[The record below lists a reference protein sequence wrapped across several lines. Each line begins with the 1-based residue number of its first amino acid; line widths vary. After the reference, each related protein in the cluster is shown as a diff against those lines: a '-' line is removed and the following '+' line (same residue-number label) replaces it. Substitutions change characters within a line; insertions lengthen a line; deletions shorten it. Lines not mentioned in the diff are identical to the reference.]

1 MSLAATLA
9 DRLST
14 AALRRAVA
22 RRLAEI
28 EATPSH
34 TLRDE
39 IEEWVA
45 AHGPRP
51 ALVAADGSEKTS
63 YAGLAD
69 RAHRWARWTI
79 LHGVGRGDRLAL
91 LMTNRPE
98 RLAAWLGVAETG
110 AVAAV
115 LDPTLDGAA
124 LAAAITLT
132 GAAHLVVDATLLAR
146 LERAAPHLTALV
158 AVWVHGPHPMAY
170 MRIDEALEELSGER
184 LRPADRRTVAPGDD
198 ALWLLGAAPEPLA
211 LDHRRVIRAMHAASA
226 AAGARADDRL
236 LVDETRL
243 DDAAGLLAPG
253 VGLTTGGLAVLRPA
267 ETPTPLADDLARHRP
282 TLFAAGLRPG
292 EPLDP
297 PPRLALALGAGASRE
312 TSAPRI
318 LHWRGGALLGTAG
331 RQIWRDGDA

>member
-34 TLRDE
+34 GLREE

-45 AHGPRP
+45 AHGPRL
-51 ALVAADGSEKTS
+51 ALLAADGSQKTS
-63 YAGLAD
+63 FADLAG

-91 LMTNRPE
+91 LMANRPE

-115 LDPTLDGAA
+115 LDPSLDGAD
-124 LAAAITLT
+124 LAAAIARA
-132 GAAHLVVDATLLAR
+132 GAAHLVVDAGLLAR
-146 LERAAPHLTALV
+146 FERAAPHLAALV
-158 AVWVHGPHPMAY
+158 AVWVHGAHPMAY
-170 MRIDEALEELSGER
+170 MRIDEALDELSGDR
-184 LRPADRRTVAPGDD
+184 LRPADRRPVAPGDD
-198 ALWLLGAAPEPLA
+198 ALWLLGRAPEPVS

-226 AAGARADDRL
+226 AAGTRRDDRL
-236 LVDETRL
+236 LLDETTL

-253 VGLTTGGLAVLRPA
+253 ITLTAGGAAVLRPA
-267 ETPTPLADDLARHRP
+267 ETAAALTDDLARHRP
-282 TLFAAGLRPG
+282 TLLAAAPPSEPFAA
-292 EPLDP
+292 
-297 PPRLALALGAGASRE
+297 PPRLVLALGAGLSGAE
-312 TSAPRI
+312 GTPRT
-318 LHWRGGALLGTAG
+318 LHWRDGALLGATG
-331 RQIWRDGDA
+331 REIWRDGEA

>member
-14 AALRRAVA
+14 AALRRAVT

-28 EATPSH
+28 DATPAL

-45 AHGPRP
+45 AHGPRL
-51 ALVAADGSEKTS
+51 ALLAADGSERTS
-63 YAGLAD
+63 FADLAG

-91 LMTNRPE
+91 LMANRPE

-124 LAAAITLT
+124 LAAAIERT
-132 GAAHLVVDATLLAR
+132 GAAHLVVDAALLAR
-146 LERAAPHLTALV
+146 FEEAATHLSALV

-170 MRIDEALEELSGER
+170 MRIDEALDELSPDR
-184 LRPADRRTVAPGDD
+184 LRPADRRPVAPGDH
-198 ALWLLGAAPEPLA
+198 ALWLIGDAGEPET
-211 LDHRRVIRAMHAASA
+211 LDHRRVIRTMHAASA
-226 AAGARADDRL
+226 ATGARRDDRL
-236 LVDETRL
+236 LL
-243 DDAAGLLAPG
+243 DQTTSCDAAGLLAPG
-253 VGLTTGGLAVLRPA
+253 VTLTVGGSAVLRPA
-267 ETPTPLADDLARHRP
+267 EAPTQLADDLARHRP
-282 TLFAAGLRPG
+282 TLLATTTLPAA
-292 EPLDP
+292 PLAT
-297 PPRLALALGAGASRE
+297 PPRLALVLGACASGAGALLR
-312 TSAPRI
+312 TLRWRAGA
-318 LHWRGGALLGTAG
+318 LRGGAD
-331 RQIWRDGDA
+331 REIWRDAEP

>member
-63 YAGLAD
+63 FADLAG

-91 LMTNRPE
+91 LMANRPE
-98 RLAAWLGVAETG
+98 RLSAWLGAASTG

-115 LDPTLDGAA
+115 LDPSLDGAD
-124 LAAAITLT
+124 LAAAIART
-132 GAAHLVVDATLLAR
+132 GAAHLVVDAGLLAR
-146 LERAAPHLTALV
+146 FERAAPHLATLV
-158 AVWVHGPHPMAY
+158 AVWVHGAHPMAY
-170 MRIDEALEELSGER
+170 MRIDEALDELSGDR
-184 LRPADRRTVAPGDD
+184 LRPADRRPVAPGDD
-198 ALWLLGAAPEPLA
+198 ALWLLGRAAEPVS

-226 AAGARADDRL
+226 AAGTRRDDRL
-236 LVDETRL
+236 LLDETTL
-243 DDAAGLLAPG
+243 DDVAGLLAPG
-253 VGLTTGGLAVLRPA
+253 ITLTAGGTAVLRRA
-267 ETPTPLADDLARHRP
+267 ETATALADDLARHRP
-282 TLFAAGLRPG
+282 SLLAADLPG
-292 EPLDP
+292 KPVAA
-297 PPRLALALGAGASRE
+297 PPRLVLALGPGPSGAE
-312 TSAPRI
+312 APPRT
-318 LHWRGGALLGTAG
+318 LHWRNGALLGAAG
-331 RQIWRDGDA
+331 REIWRDGEV